1 LQASIANQII
11 RLFPH
16 DCTSTYSAN
25 KGAECTCPVMQV
37 AFWIPLALQCA
48 PLRPVSLRR
57 KPHRQCITPHIN
69 SQNGVSVLDRHWTVP
84 SKNLTAN
91 AFSRYTL
98 DGSSDQS
105 TLEGS
110 TQKPHCRCFQPRYFG
125 LLLQPINFGWITN
138 PPNGITVD
146 VFSQYT

>member
-1 LQASIANQII
+1 MGAMTQTPPYIVW
-11 RLFPH
+11 P
-16 DCTSTYSAN
+16 TYKHAC
-25 KGAECTCPVMQV
+25 KCGL
-37 AFWIPLALQCA
+37 PLSSCKLNVCD
-48 PLRPVSLRR
+48 LNNR